1 MLNVFLDA
9 NILYRDPC
17 FEKRTNKLLI
27 DKVKRIGGKLYIS
40 DIVYKEIENNFK
52 KQLDE
57 INDKINKIK
66 KDCKIPIEIN
76 NINTE
81 NEILKMKSKY
91 EEYEK
96 EGIIIRLETKNE
108 FLPEVI
114 ERSIKRKKPFTENKQ
129 EFRDCLIWLTYA
141 DKVESDKLENC
152 FFITTNSSDFYDKEG
167 NLHED
172 LVQDSKN
179 IKLHKD
185 VHQFMENEDEMLKKL
200 EDKKYI
206 IDNYSDLD
214 INIIMSNKILNEY
227 IAKEVT
233 NFVQSLS
240 SYQLSGI
247 YDENV
252 DRAELEEFYIHELDN
267 SYSDVNIDKKQVI
280 YFANI
285 LVKAKISLKR
295 YSTRQDVDIT
305 LKDSNIEL
313 IVRIAYDKELIKSD
327 DDSKYKLSETINNIE
342 LTEEIFIET
351 IDEEEFGFIMA
362 KIMYELEMDA
372 RAEALDALEAYYYH

>member
-1 MLNVFLDA
+1 
-9 NILYRDPC
+9 
-17 FEKRTNKLLI
+17 
-27 DKVKRIGGKLYIS
+27 
-40 DIVYKEIENNFK
+40 
-52 KQLDE
+52 
-57 INDKINKIK
+57 
-66 KDCKIPIEIN
+66 
-76 NINTE
+76 
-81 NEILKMKSKY
+81 MKSKY